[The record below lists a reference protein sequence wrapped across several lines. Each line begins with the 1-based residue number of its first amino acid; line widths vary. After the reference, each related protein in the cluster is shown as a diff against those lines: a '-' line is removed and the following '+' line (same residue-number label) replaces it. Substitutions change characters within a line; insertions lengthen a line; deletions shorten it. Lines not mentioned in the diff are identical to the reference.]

1 MRVVEYVVLLGND
14 GRRRVRHTRVG
25 GNVTEFMVQYEVFVE
40 GKWHEVVRYD
50 TSHGYAHKDLI
61 HADGRKEKV
70 TLFFKDLKTTGSGLH
85 ISQNGA
91 KSKTLVKADMEWDGT
106 MA

>member
-25 GNVTEFMVQYEVFVE
+25 GNVTEFMVQYEIFVD

-70 TLFFKDLKTTGSGLH
+70 TLFFKDLNICLTYAENDLRANWKNYRDKFLKELE
-85 ISQNGA
+85 IR
-91 KSKTLVKADMEWDGT
+91 
-106 MA
+106 

>member
-70 TLFFKDLKTTGSGLH
+70 TLFFKDLNICLTYAENDLRANWKNYRDKFLKELE
-85 ISQNGA
+85 IR
-91 KSKTLVKADMEWDGT
+91 
-106 MA
+106 